1 MPAST
6 PQVRTE
12 LADGVATIT
21 LNDPGR
27 RNSVTAEMSIAVETA
42 CREVA
47 ANREARAV
55 VLTGAGPAFSAG
67 GDITTLT
74 ERQAA
79 LRDLYR
85 GFEAVARLTVPTVA
99 AVNGPAVGAGVNFA
113 LACDVIVAAESARF
127 DPRFLDVGI
136 HPGGGHLWR
145 LQGRVGRQAAAA
157 LVLFGE
163 ALTGAQAVTHG
174 LAWACVPDGELLAAA
189 SALAGRAAK
198 RSPELVRRT
207 KSALDASA
215 RITNG
220 RDASD
225 LEQVLQEW
233 SMAQPSFREGVEA
246 LRRRIAERAAGR

>member
-1 MPAST
+1 MPESS
-6 PQVRTE
+6 PLVRTE
-12 LADGVATIT
+12 LAGNVATIT

-27 RNSVTAEMSIAVETA
+27 RNSVTADMSIAVEAA
-42 CREVA
+42 CLEVA

-55 VLTGAGPAFSAG
+55 VVTGAGPAFSAG

-74 ERQAA
+74 ERSAS

-85 GFEAVARLTVPTVA
+85 GFEALALLTVPTLA

-145 LQGRVGRQAAAA
+145 LQNRVGRQAAAA

-163 ALTGAQAVTHG
+163 ALTGAQAVAHG
-174 LAWACVPDGELLAAA
+174 LAWACVPDGELLEAAH
-189 SALAGRAAK
+189 ALARRAAR

-207 KSALDASA
+207 KSTLDVSA
-215 RITNG
+215 HITRG

-225 LEQVLQEW
+225 LEEVVQEW
-233 SMAQPSFREGVEA
+233 SMAQPAFKEGVEEM
-246 LRRRIAERAAGR
+246 RRRLAERAAGH